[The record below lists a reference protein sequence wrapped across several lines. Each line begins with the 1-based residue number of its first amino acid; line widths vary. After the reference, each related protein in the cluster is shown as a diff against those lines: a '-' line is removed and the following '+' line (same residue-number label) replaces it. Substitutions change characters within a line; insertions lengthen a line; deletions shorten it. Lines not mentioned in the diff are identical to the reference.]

1 MSLLRWGEPDPT
13 LMSGGVFRLRLRW
26 WRQESECVYGEGRL
40 MLGFLGEVVSLG
52 DHVSGRWA
60 TQTHGLDRGG
70 E

>member
-1 MSLLRWGEPDPT
+1 M
-13 LMSGGVFRLRLRW
+13 
-26 WRQESECVYGEGRL
+26 YGEGRL